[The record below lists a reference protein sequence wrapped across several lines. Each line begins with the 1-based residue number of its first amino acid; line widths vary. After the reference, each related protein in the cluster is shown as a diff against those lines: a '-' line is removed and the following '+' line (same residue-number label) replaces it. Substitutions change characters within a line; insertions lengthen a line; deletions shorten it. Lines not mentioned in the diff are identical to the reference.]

1 MAAMM
6 PAMPKRADQG
16 KTAIPR
22 ADSMNPPTMI
32 GRRPRPAALMRSD
45 AAPLHGTRRSIS
57 TLSIAITMPIAVRC
71 SPRASRTIGGMN
83 VLSSGPVTPAKS
95 PPSPMRRQVP
105 YGTRSAD
112 AVGAGV
118 AAVTVLSISTQQYCR
133 GRIVRVTSPRIT
145 MKPMFLSDVEGSPS
159 PESPYTPLIE
169 AAQASGREYPKIWH
183 LFAFKPHATAHLA
196 RFTQEILREEAP
208 LSPGF
213 RELIAAR
220 TSGRNDCP
228 F

>member
-1 MAAMM
+1 MM
-6 PAMPKRADQG
+6 PTMPNLADQG
-16 KTAIPR
+16 KSAIPT
-22 ADSMNPPTMI
+22 ADSTSPPRMI
-32 GRRPRPAALMRSD
+32 GRRPRPAALERSD
-45 AAPLHGTRRSIS
+45 AVPLHGTRRSIS
-57 TLSIAITMPIAVRC
+57 TLSIAITRPMAVRC
-71 SPRASRTIGGMN
+71 SPSESRTIGGMN
-83 VLSSGPVTPAKS
+83 VLRSGPVTPAKS
-95 PPSPMRRQVP
+95 PPSPMRRQTP
-105 YGTRSAD
+105 YGTRSED
-112 AVGAGV
+112 AVEAGV
-118 AAVTVLSISTQQYCR
+118 PAVTVLSISTQQYCK
-133 GRIVRVTSPRIT
+133 GWIVRVTSTRIA
-145 MKPMFLSDVEGSPS
+145 MKPMFLSDVEGNPS

-169 AAQASGREYPKIWH
+169 AAQAAGREYPKIWH